1 MSLDYNQN
9 YLLTNPAE
17 SRPEIDTTTSSLNGI
32 RRFYAKL
39 SRKQLTIDAFCGTS
53 FFSNPYELFAALVKG
68 NKALS
73 DNVKL
78 EILQCICQVSDWK
91 AFMPELEFLQ
101 TNKLVL
107 SQFLRNPDSPIFW
120 GFLLVLLS
128 ALYKYQ
134 LKIFQLYEGKS
145 LISCE
150 VGRAGEPGRRLR
162 LGVVIFPDGFKFSVL
177 AKFKGSEKEYNIEN
191 YLRDLRFENKIY
203 EIHLTK
209 NEVNALRILTEN
221 LGFFPQLIVDY
232 NDLLTQKE
240 YYGNSKTD
248 LAQIFDSIVK
258 ITTSTDLNSKENP
271 TRILRIENLGIE
283 NLNPRLKSELIFGNK
298 VLYNPIQT
306 ITDQEISRTQLMPRP
321 PGLKEK
327 YLDGS
332 ITTQNLD
339 QNAEKQ
345 NAIERQATKIE
356 DTDSSDG
363 ARKKPEETDPSN
375 PKSFK
380 DLAAVK
386 PIILDQNR
394 SIRYIGKLKFVNE
407 KNRYGFLVKEL
418 DGADVF
424 FHLSDMEN
432 AGISWEMLLKNKD
445 LRFTFSELKYIGR
458 HNISKKAVEIKL
470 YEE

>member
-17 SRPEIDTTTSSLNGI
+17 SKPEIDTTTSSLNGI
-32 RRFYAKL
+32 RKFYYKL
-39 SRKQLTIDAFCGTS
+39 SRKQLTIDAISGTI
-53 FFSNPYELFAALVKG
+53 FFDNPYELFAALVKG
-68 NKALS
+68 DKALF
-73 DNVKL
+73 DQIKL
-78 EILQCICQVSDWK
+78 DLLQCICEVSDWK

-150 VGRAGEPGRRLR
+150 VGRAGEPSRQLR

-177 AKFKGSEKEYNIEN
+177 KKFKSPEEEYNVESF
-191 YLRDLRFENKIY
+191 LRDLKFDNKIY

-232 NDLLTQKE
+232 NDLLSQKE
-240 YYGNSKTD
+240 YYGNSKTE
-248 LAQIFDSIVK
+248 LAQIFDNIVK
-258 ITTSTDLNSKENP
+258 ITTSSDLNSKDNP
-271 TRILRIENLGIE
+271 TRLLRIENLGIE
-283 NLNPRLKSELIFGNK
+283 NLNTRLKAELIFGNK
-298 VLYNPIQT
+298 VLYNPIQS
-306 ITDQEISRTQLMPRP
+306 ITEQDISRTQLMPKP

-339 QNAEKQ
+339 QNQEKQ
-345 NAIERQATKIE
+345 NAIERQATRTEEI
-356 DTDSSDG
+356 DNSDG
-363 ARKKPEETDPSN
+363 TTKKLEDGDPAN
-375 PKSFK
+375 LKSFK

-394 SIRYIGKLKFVNE
+394 NIRYIGKLKFVNE
-407 KNRYGFLVKEL
+407 KNKYGFIVKEL

-432 AGISWEMLLKNKD
+432 AGISCEMLLKNKD

-470 YEE
+470 YNE

>member
-17 SRPEIDTTTSSLNGI
+17 SKPELDTTTSSLNGI
-32 RRFYAKL
+32 RKFYNKL
-39 SRKQLTIDAFCGTS
+39 SRKQFTIDAICGKV
-53 FFSNPYELFAALVKG
+53 FFNNPYELFAALVKG
-68 NKALS
+68 GKSFS
-73 DNVKL
+73 DQVKVDL
-78 EILQCICQVSDWK
+78 LQCICEISDWK

-120 GFLLVLLS
+120 GFLLILLS

-150 VGRAGEPGRRLR
+150 VGRTADSGSLLR

-177 AKFKGSEKEYNIEN
+177 KKVTHSSEEYSLESYIRN
-191 YLRDLRFENKIY
+191 LKFENKIY

-209 NEVNALRILTEN
+209 NEVNALKILTEN

-232 NDLLTQKE
+232 NDLMVQKE
-240 YYGNSKTD
+240 YYENSKTE
-248 LAQIFDSIVK
+248 LAQIFDNIVK
-258 ITTSTDLNSKENP
+258 ITTSSDLNSKENP
-271 TRILRIENLGIE
+271 TRLLRIENLGIE
-283 NLNPRLKSELIFGNK
+283 NLNSRLKAELIFGNK
-298 VLYNPIQT
+298 VLYNPIQAMT
-306 ITDQEISRTQLMPRP
+306 PEDISRTQLMPKP

-332 ITTQNLD
+332 ITAQNLD
-339 QNAEKQ
+339 QNPEKQ
-345 NAIERQATKIE
+345 NVIERQATKLEEIE
-356 DTDSSDG
+356 NGDG
-363 ARKKPEETDPSN
+363 TAKKLEEADPN
-375 PKSFK
+375 HLKSFK

-394 SIRYIGKLKFVNE
+394 NIRYIGRLKFVNE
-407 KNRYGFLVKEL
+407 KNKYGFIVKEL

-432 AGISWEMLLKNKD
+432 AGISCDMLLKNKD

-470 YEE
+470 HSE